1 MRRYY
6 LDFEK
11 KLEPLENRLDEIQR
25 FYDTRDPHYAK
36 EAASLSRRIA
46 RLEREIYSE
55 LTHWQRSQ
63 ASRHLD
69 RPHTLDY
76 VQKLFTDFIEI
87 HGDRRFKDDPAMVC
101 GFANFEGINLAVVGH
116 QKGKDVREMARR
128 NFGMA
133 HPEGYRKAMR
143 VMELADRW
151 GKPIIAFIDTPGA
164 FPGVGAEERGQAEA
178 IAASICSMFSLS
190 VPILILIIGEGMS
203 GGALAIGVGDRV
215 LMLENASYSV
225 ISPEGCAAILWH
237 DGSKRSLAAEALKPT
252 SYDLLKLKVIDDI
265 IKEPFGG
272 AHRNWEET
280 FSTTKEVLMKH
291 LKAIM
296 EIPIEDLKQQ
306 RYDKFRRMGVFKEGA

>member
-101 GFANFEGINLAVVGH
+101 GFANFEGINLA
-116 QKGKDVREMARR
+116 
-128 NFGMA
+128 
-133 HPEGYRKAMR
+133 
-143 VMELADRW
+143 
-151 GKPIIAFIDTPGA
+151 
-164 FPGVGAEERGQAEA
+164 
-178 IAASICSMFSLS
+178 
-190 VPILILIIGEGMS
+190 
-203 GGALAIGVGDRV
+203 
-215 LMLENASYSV
+215 
-225 ISPEGCAAILWH
+225 
-237 DGSKRSLAAEALKPT
+237 
-252 SYDLLKLKVIDDI
+252 
-265 IKEPFGG
+265 
-272 AHRNWEET
+272 
-280 FSTTKEVLMKH
+280 
-291 LKAIM
+291 
-296 EIPIEDLKQQ
+296 
-306 RYDKFRRMGVFKEGA
+306 